1 MEENIRS
8 PDIAYYDCLICHPP
22 PPTPADELEHII
34 QQSRMEYET
43 HQNKIE
49 TELYELYE
57 KERLDRLHKFANV
70 KKICRRLIAISP
82 NDKPTL
88 ELFLSLIGLFET
100 DNMNNI
106 DVELA
111 FYNDLFSILEKTRL
125 SKEDIENCRN
135 IIQCQK

>member
-1 MEENIRS
+1 MEENIRD
-8 PDIAYYDCLICHPP
+8 PDVAFYDCLVGPPP
-22 PPTPADELEHII
+22 PPTPIDDIEHII

-43 HQNKIE
+43 QQNKIE

-57 KERLDRLHKFANV
+57 TERLERLHRFTDV

-100 DNMNNI
+100 I
-106 DVELA
+106 
-111 FYNDLFSILEKTRL
+111 
-125 SKEDIENCRN
+125 
-135 IIQCQK
+135 

>member
-1 MEENIRS
+1 
-8 PDIAYYDCLICHPP
+8 
-22 PPTPADELEHII
+22 
-34 QQSRMEYET
+34 MEYET

-57 KERLDRLHKFANV
+57 TERLERLHRFANV

-106 DVELA
+106 DVDLE